1 MIVLALLFSSFVHAT
16 ENLYH
21 CGECG
26 PQPMENAVND
36 VNANVSFEREIFEKL
51 ENDTVFKNCPL
62 MGIRFC
68 QICYVKMAPTVNES
82 DSNPFIHEM
91 GCIKNESG
99 VINLKFLNSDIT
111 KIKEHNGEQVT
122 PIELSESKL
131 TPASKMANL
140 MSLYFP

>member
-1 MIVLALLFSSFVHAT
+1 MIIFALLFSRAVHAQQ
-16 ENLYH
+16 NLYQ

-26 PQPMENAVND
+26 PQSSMENARID
-36 VNANVSFEREIFEKL
+36 VNGAANISFEREIFEKL

-82 DSNPFIHEM
+82 DSNPFIYEM

-111 KIKEHNGEQVT
+111 KIKEHNGQQVT
-122 PIELSESKL
+122 PMELSESKF
-131 TPASKMANL
+131 TPAGQMTN
-140 MSLYFP
+140 